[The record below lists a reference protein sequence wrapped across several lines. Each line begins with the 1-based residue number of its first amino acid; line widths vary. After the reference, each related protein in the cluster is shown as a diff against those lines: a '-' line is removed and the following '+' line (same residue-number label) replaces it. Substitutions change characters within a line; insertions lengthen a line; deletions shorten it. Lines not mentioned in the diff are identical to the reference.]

1 MRNAAAAGMLAG
13 FESLVPAYALPG
25 KRARESG
32 GPIDLTI
39 DHQTIDI
46 GGRRSKAVAIN
57 GTVPGPLVR
66 LREGEDAVIRVT
78 NRLAGESTSIHWH
91 GLILP
96 FRMDGVPGVSFAG
109 IGAGETFTYR
119 FPVRQNGT
127 YWYHSH
133 TAAQEQL
140 GVYGP
145 LIIDPADGD
154 PFRYDREYVVI
165 LGDWLY
171 GDPMTM
177 VAKLKKD
184 GSYSNYQRRTVG
196 DFIRD
201 AGKNGLKAT
210 VKERWEWRKMRMDP
224 TDIADITGYHYTF
237 LMNGLGPDSNW
248 TGLFRPGERVR
259 LRFINASAVT
269 FYDVRVPGLRM
280 SVVQADGQNVKPV
293 TVDEFRIGIAETYD
307 VIVQPHDDRAY
318 TIFAETIDRS
328 GYARGTLAPREGMTA
343 ALPERRKRP
352 IRTMADMGM
361 GDMAGMP
368 GMGGG
373 AAANGGMAGM
383 PAPAGGESGGMAGM
397 PGMGTSAPAPKSAA
411 GMAGMPGMSGEKPMP
426 GKPTMSGGKAM
437 PGMATG
443 GAGMHGPD
451 KHGPGNSVVA
461 MAPKNRLGEPGTGLE
476 GMPWRVL
483 VYNDLQSLVA
493 NYDRRLPEREIELHA
508 TGNMER
514 YMWGFDGKKYSDA
527 KAPIEFHYGERLRFT
542 WVNDTMMEHPLH
554 LHGMFMELD
563 NGHGV
568 YNPRKH
574 TVVLKPGEK
583 LSLNI
588 TADAPGLWA
597 FHCHV
602 LYHMEVGMFRVVS
615 VAPKS

>member
-1 MRNAAAAGMLAG
+1 MHNPKSHFTRRRFLRNAAAASVLAG
-13 FESLVPAYALPG
+13 FENLVPAYARPG
-25 KRARESG
+25 KKERETG
-32 GPIDLTI
+32 GAMDLTI
-39 DHQTIDI
+39 DRLSLDI
-46 GGRRSKAVAIN
+46 GGRRASAIAIN
-57 GTVPGPLVR
+57 GTLPGPLVR

-96 FRMDGVPGVSFAG
+96 FQMDGVPGVSFAG

-145 LIIDPADGD
+145 LIIDPAEPD
-154 PFRYDREYVVI
+154 PVRYDREYVVL
-165 LGDWLY
+165 LGDWLS
-171 GDPMTM
+171 GDPMAM
-177 VAKLKKD
+177 VAKLKKQS
-184 GSYSNYQRRTVG
+184 SYSNYDRRTVG
-196 DFIRD
+196 DFIGDIRKD
-201 AGKNGLKAT
+201 GLGAT
-210 VKERWEWRKMRMDP
+210 LKDRWEWGKMRMDP
-224 TDIADITGYHYTF
+224 TDIADITGHHFTF
-237 LMNGLGPDSNW
+237 LMNGLAPDSNW
-248 TGLFRPGERVR
+248 TGLFHPGERVR
-259 LRFINASAVT
+259 LRFINAAAVT
-269 FYDVRVPGLRM
+269 FFDVRIPGLRM
-280 SVVQADGQNVKPV
+280 TVVQADGQNVKPV

-307 VIVQPHDDRAY
+307 VIVEPTDDRAY

-328 GYARGTLAPREGMTA
+328 GFARGTLAPRAGMRAT
-343 ALPERRKRP
+343 LPERRKRP
-352 IRTMADMGM
+352 VRTMADMGM
-361 GDMAGMP
+361 AMTGAMADMP
-368 GMGGG
+368 GMK
-373 AAANGGMAGM
+373 AD
-383 PAPAGGESGGMAGM
+383 APASRG
-397 PGMGTSAPAPKSAA
+397 
-411 GMAGMPGMSGEKPMP
+411 
-426 GKPTMSGGKAM
+426 AM
-437 PGMATG
+437 PGMKMA
-443 GAGMHGPD
+443 APSEAAMHGPD

-483 VYNDLQSLVA
+483 VYNDLQSLAA
-493 NYDRRLPEREIELHA
+493 NYDRRPPEREIELHA

-514 YMWGFDGKKYSDA
+514 YMWGFDGKKYSEA
-527 KAPIEFHYGERLRFT
+527 KAPIEFNYGERLRFT

-563 NGHGV
+563 NGHGLH
-568 YNPRKH
+568 NPRKH

-615 VAPKS
+615 VARKS

>member
-1 MRNAAAAGMLAG
+1 MKSAPDYFTRRQFLRNAAAVGALAG
-13 FESLVPAYALPG
+13 FESFAPAYARPG

-32 GPIDLTI
+32 GPVDLTI
-39 DHQTIDI
+39 DRLSIDI
-46 GGRRSKAVAIN
+46 GGRRVSAIAIN

-66 LREGEDAVIRVT
+66 LREGQDAVIRVT
-78 NRLAGESTSIHWH
+78 NQLAHESTSIHWH

-119 FPVRQNGT
+119 FPVRQSGT

-145 LIIDPADGD
+145 LIIDPAGGD
-154 PFRYDREYVVI
+154 PFRFDREYVVI
-165 LGDWLY
+165 LGDWLS

-184 GSYSNYQRRTVG
+184 GSYSNHQRRTVG
-196 DFIRD
+196 DFIGD

-210 VKERWEWRKMRMDP
+210 FKERWEWRKMRMDP

-237 LMNGLGPDSNW
+237 LMNGLGPDANW
-248 TGLFRPGERVR
+248 TGIFRPGERVR

-269 FYDVRVPGLRM
+269 FYDVRIPGLRM

-293 TVDEFRIGIAETYD
+293 MVDEFRIGIAETYD

-318 TIFAETIDRS
+318 TIFAEAIDRS
-328 GYARGTLAPREGMTA
+328 GFARGTLAPRAGMSA
-343 ALPERRKRP
+343 PLPERRKRP

-361 GDMAGMP
+361 GDMAGMA
-368 GMGGG
+368 GMG
-373 AAANGGMAGM
+373 AK
-383 PAPAGGESGGMAGM
+383 
-397 PGMGTSAPAPKSAA
+397 APAPKSAA
-411 GMAGMPGMSGEKPMP
+411 GMAGMPGMSGENPMP
-426 GKPTMSGGKAM
+426 GKPASGGKAM
-437 PGMATG
+437 PGMAGG

-493 NYDRRLPEREIELHA
+493 NYDRRPPEREIELHA

-514 YMWGFDGKKYSDA
+514 YMWGFDGKKYSEA
-527 KAPIEFHYGERLRFT
+527 KAPIEFNYGERLRFT

-563 NGHGV
+563 NGHGA

-574 TVVLKPGEK
+574 TVILKPGEK

-615 VAPKS
+615 VARKT

>member
-1 MRNAAAAGMLAG
+1 MATTSQDLTRRNFLRDTAAVGLLAG
-13 FESLVPAYALPG
+13 IESMLPAYARTG
-25 KRARESG
+25 RTGQGS
-32 GPIDLTI
+32 GPINLFI
-39 DHQTIDI
+39 DKQTLVI
-46 GGRRSKAVAIN
+46 GGKSVQADTIN

-66 LREGEDAVIRVT
+66 LQEGQDAVIRVT
-78 NRLAGESTSIHWH
+78 NRMKDEDTSIHWH

-96 FRMDGVPGVSFAG
+96 FQMDGVPGVSFAG
-109 IGAGETFTYR
+109 IRPGETFTYR

-145 LIIDPADGD
+145 MIIDPADAD
-154 PFRYDREYVVI
+154 PVRYDREHIVV
-165 LGDWLY
+165 LGDWLS
-171 GDPMTM
+171 GSPETM
-177 VAKLKKD
+177 MAKLKKFN
-184 GSYSNYQRRTVG
+184 SYSNYQRRTLG
-196 DFIRD
+196 DFIAD
-201 AGKNGLKAT
+201 STNDGFAAT
-210 VKERWEWRKMRMDP
+210 AKDRWEWAKMRMDP
-224 TDIADITGYHYTF
+224 TDIADITGHHFTF
-237 LMNGLGPDSNW
+237 LMNGLAPESNW
-248 TGLFRPGERVR
+248 LGLFKPGERVR
-259 LRFINASAVT
+259 LRFINAAAVT
-269 FYDVRVPGLRM
+269 FFDVRIPGLRM
-280 SVVQADGQNVKPV
+280 TVVQADGQNVKPV

-307 VIVQPHDDRAY
+307 VIVQPQDSRAY

-328 GYARGTLAPREGMTA
+328 GYARGTLAPRAGMSA

-352 IRTMADMGM
+352 VRTMADMGM
-361 GDMAGMP
+361 GDMAGMSGMKGNANDSMP
-368 GMGGG
+368 GMDMPGGG
-373 AAANGGMAGM
+373 AV
-383 PAPAGGESGGMAGM
+383 
-397 PGMGTSAPAPKSAA
+397 
-411 GMAGMPGMSGEKPMP
+411 
-426 GKPTMSGGKAM
+426 
-437 PGMATG
+437 
-443 GAGMHGPD
+443 HGPE

-461 MAPKNRLGEPGTGLE
+461 MAPANRLGDPGTGLE

-483 VYNDLQSLVA
+483 VYNDLRSLVI
-493 NYDRRLPEREIELHA
+493 NTDRRPPEREIELHA

-514 YMWGFDGKKYSDA
+514 YMWSFDGKKYSEA
-527 KAPIEFHYGERLRFT
+527 KEPIEFYYGERLRFT

-563 NGHGV
+563 NGHGA

-615 VAPKS
+615 VAPRP

>member
-1 MRNAAAAGMLAG
+1 MHNPKSHFTRRRFLRNTAAASVLAG
-13 FESLVPAYALPG
+13 FESLVPTYAQPG
-25 KRARESG
+25 KRARETG
-32 GPIDLTI
+32 GPLDLTI
-39 DHQTIDI
+39 DRLSIDI
-46 GGRRSKAVAIN
+46 GGRQVSAIGVN

-66 LREGEDAVIRVT
+66 LREGEDAIIRVT

-96 FRMDGVPGVSFAG
+96 FQMDGVPGLSYAG

-119 FPVRQNGT
+119 FPVRQSGT

-145 LIIDPADGD
+145 LIIEPAGRD
-154 PFRYDREYVVI
+154 PFRYDRDHVVM
-165 LGDWLY
+165 LGDWLS
-171 GDPMTM
+171 GDPMAM
-177 VAKLKKD
+177 LAKLKKQN
-184 GSYSNYQRRTVG
+184 SYSNYQRRTVG
-196 DFIRD
+196 DFIGD
-201 AGKNGLKAT
+201 AGKDGLRAALAD
-210 VKERWEWRKMRMDP
+210 RWAWGKMRMDP
-224 TDIADITGYHYTF
+224 TDIADITGHHFTF
-237 LMNGLGPDSNW
+237 LMNGLAPDSNW

-259 LRFINASAVT
+259 LRFINAAAVT
-269 FYDVRVPGLRM
+269 FFDVRIPGLRM
-280 SVVQADGQNVKPV
+280 TVVQADGQNVKPV
-293 TVDEFRIGIAETYD
+293 MVDEFRIGIAETYD
-307 VIVQPHDDRAY
+307 VIVEPTDDRAY

-328 GYARGTLAPREGMTA
+328 GFARGTLAPRAGMSA

-352 IRTMADMGM
+352 VRTMADMGM
-361 GDMAGMP
+361 AMTG
-368 GMGGG
+368 
-373 AAANGGMAGM
+373 
-383 PAPAGGESGGMAGM
+383 
-397 PGMGTSAPAPKSAA
+397 
-411 GMAGMPGMSGEKPMP
+411 
-426 GKPTMSGGKAM
+426 AM
-437 PGMATG
+437 PGMKMEAPSG
-443 GAGMHGPD
+443 EAAMHGPD
-451 KHGPGNSVVA
+451 QHGSGNSVVA

-483 VYNDLQSLVA
+483 VYNDLQSLAA
-493 NYDRRLPEREIELHA
+493 NYDRRPPEREIELHA

-514 YMWGFDGKKYSDA
+514 YMWGFDGKKYSEA
-527 KAPIEFHYGERLRFT
+527 KAPIEFNYGERLRFT

-563 NGHGV
+563 NGHGAH
-568 YNPRKH
+568 NPRKH

-615 VAPKS
+615 VARKD